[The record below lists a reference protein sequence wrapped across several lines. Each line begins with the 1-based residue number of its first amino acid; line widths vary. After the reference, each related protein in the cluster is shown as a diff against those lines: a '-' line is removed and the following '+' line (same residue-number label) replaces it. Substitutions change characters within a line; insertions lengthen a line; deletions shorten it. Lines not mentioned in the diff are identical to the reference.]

1 MHYYYCIGNC
11 TRLFFAAI
19 PLKSQTNG
27 GLTMEQDYLND
38 LRIMNSFRRSPKPNP
53 FDDELPGVHND
64 TKAIVIWFVLFWVAP
79 IVYLIL
85 S

>member
-1 MHYYYCIGNC
+1 MD
-11 TRLFFAAI
+11 
-19 PLKSQTNG
+19 
-27 GLTMEQDYLND
+27 QDYLND

-64 TKAIVIWFVLFWVAP
+64 TKAIVIWFALFWVAP